1 MDWVGDGVVTLVLGI
16 CVTVAVFLPW
26 ANVST
31 GHDVNLSLHA
41 APGING
47 ALATSWGLP
56 VLALA
61 ALVIVAGVVM
71 VATRPVRLSMLP
83 CLAVGLAGL
92 GITLVCFSAGW
103 SIWDPMRPGLGL
115 FVATLGGILLDADRV
130 CLGDGRLRPHLAGDH
145 GAWASQGGRSPR
157 CGEPRRAELGLAQP
171 GRVQAVAP
179 HEERPAARAGRRP
192 RA

>member
-1 MDWVGDGVVTLVLGI
+1 MRRGFSRADWVGDGVVTLALGLA
-16 CVTVAVFLPW
+16 VAVAVFLPW

-31 GHDVNLSLHA
+31 GKDVNLTLHA
-41 APGING
+41 APGVKS

-61 ALVIVAGVVM
+61 ALVVVVGVVM
-71 VATRPVRLSMLP
+71 VVRRPVKLSILP

-115 FVATLGGILLDADRV
+115 FVATLGGILLMPTGLASAMV
-130 CLGDGRLRPHLAGDH
+130 AYILTSPAIMARLRA
-145 GAWASQGGRSPR
+145 
-157 CGEPRRAELGLAQP
+157 RA
-171 GRVQAVAP
+171 
-179 HEERPAARAGRRP
+179 AARQGTLSP
-192 RA
+192 GESKP

>member
-1 MDWVGDGVVTLVLGI
+1 MDWLGDGVVTLVLGV
-16 CVTVAVFLPW
+16 CVAVAVFLPW

-47 ALATSWGLP
+47 ALAMSWGPP

-61 ALVIVAGVVM
+61 ALVIIVGVVM

-115 FVATLGGILLDADRV
+115 FVATLGGILLM
-130 CLGDGRLRPHLAGDH
+130 PT
-145 GAWASQGGRSPR
+145 
-157 CGEPRRAELGLAQP
+157 GLASAMVAYVLTSP
-171 GRVQAVAP
+171 AIMERVQAKVAARGGGSRPCAPSPVAP
-179 HEERPAARAGRRP
+179 RPSAQRP
-192 RA
+192 GESRP